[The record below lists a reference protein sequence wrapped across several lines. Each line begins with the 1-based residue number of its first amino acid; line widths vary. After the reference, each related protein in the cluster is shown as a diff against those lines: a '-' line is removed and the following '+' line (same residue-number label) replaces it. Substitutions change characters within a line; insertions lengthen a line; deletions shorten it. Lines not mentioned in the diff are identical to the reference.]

1 MHWIER
7 HILKVLA
14 FNDTKRYSELKP
26 DSVDGNL
33 FQYHAKQLEK
43 LGLIERNPSGY
54 RLTSAGKVFV
64 ADLSQ
69 TKLMNARKTPRSVV
83 MIVAKKNHKYLLFKW
98 KRQPYRGQISL
109 PFGRQLYGRSS
120 LDCAEEQL
128 LLKTGY
134 SAELRFIGMVD
145 SINQQDDK
153 IVDHI
158 LINVFEAKKL
168 NSIHNPDGLTGES
181 IWEDPAKLS
190 KQEVVYGLDKI
201 IQWYEDKNRS
211 SLLNI

>member
-1 MHWIER
+1 
-7 HILKVLA
+7 
-14 FNDTKRYSELKP
+14 
-26 DSVDGNL
+26 
-33 FQYHAKQLEK
+33 
-43 LGLIERNPSGY
+43 
-54 RLTSAGKVFV
+54 
-64 ADLSQ
+64 
-69 TKLMNARKTPRSVV
+69 
-83 MIVAKKNHKYLLFKW
+83 
-98 KRQPYRGQISL
+98 
-109 PFGRQLYGRSS
+109 
-120 LDCAEEQL
+120 
-128 LLKTGY
+128 
-134 SAELRFIGMVD
+134 MVD